1 MNRPIRRGMCSLEI
15 GIGRMKKRPE
25 VRDRPIFGSRGGIRE
40 GGGALAVELLSGVDS
55 TGVKL

>member
-25 VRDRPIFGSRGGIRE
+25 VRDRPIFGGWGGVCE
-40 GGGALAVELLSGVDS
+40 GEGALAVELLF
-55 TGVKL
+55 K

>member
-25 VRDRPIFGSRGGIRE
+25 VQDRPIFGGWGGVCE
-40 GGGALAVELLSGVDS
+40 GEGALAVELLFKADS